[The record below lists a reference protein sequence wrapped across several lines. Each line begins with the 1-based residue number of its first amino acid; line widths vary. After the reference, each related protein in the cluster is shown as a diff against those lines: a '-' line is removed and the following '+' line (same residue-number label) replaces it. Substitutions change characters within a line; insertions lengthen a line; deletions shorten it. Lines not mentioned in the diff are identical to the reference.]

1 MIKTWQESQYQVRHA
16 YNVTAFSNKQHKVR
30 RQQVKEV
37 DRKAKYN
44 DFICMAFWKMQ
55 IVRAETNPQ
64 QVKVRSREGT
74 SYKTRTLF
82 KLHSNKCY
90 HVQVILP

>member
-44 DFICMAFWKMQ
+44 DFICMAFWKN
-55 IVRAETNPQ
+55 AN
-64 QVKVRSREGT
+64 
-74 SYKTRTLF
+74 
-82 KLHSNKCY
+82 
-90 HVQVILP
+90 